1 MGLKVYFYREWIER
15 VKLKVVGEFW
25 MVDGDLDKVGR
36 VKLGRGKWY
45 NYYNLMMNVS
55 KREVENEIVIV
66 KVEKWLLLY
75 FVF

>member
-36 VKLGRGKWY
+36 VKLGRGKRY